1 MKIKM
6 WPLIVSFLLVHF
18 LYLPGLAAEPEA
30 EEKEITERIIEIK
43 GTLEKPRVI
52 FIVPKARLQKE
63 ARAEEEALKKSF
75 VSDILKPVYPE
86 FLKEE
91 GIKNPSRR

>member
-1 MKIKM
+1 MKIKRR
-6 WPLIVSFLLVHF
+6 PLIVSFLLV
-18 LYLPGLAAEPEA
+18 LLLCLPCLAAEPEA

-63 ARAEEEALKKSF
+63 ARTEEEQLKKSF

-91 GIKNPSRR
+91 GIYNPRR

>member
-1 MKIKM
+1 MKIKRR
-6 WPLIVSFLLVHF
+6 PLIVSFLLV
-18 LYLPGLAAEPEA
+18 LLLCLPCLGAEPEA
-30 EEKEITERIIEIK
+30 EEKEIAERIIEIK

-63 ARAEEEALKKSF
+63 ARTEEEALKKSF

-91 GIKNPSRR
+91 GIYNPRR

>member
-1 MKIKM
+1 MKIKRR
-6 WPLIVSFLLVHF
+6 PLIVSFLLLLLLH
-18 LYLPGLAAEPEA
+18 LPGLAAEP

-43 GTLEKPRVI
+43 GTLERPRVI

-91 GIKNPSRR
+91 GIENPSRR